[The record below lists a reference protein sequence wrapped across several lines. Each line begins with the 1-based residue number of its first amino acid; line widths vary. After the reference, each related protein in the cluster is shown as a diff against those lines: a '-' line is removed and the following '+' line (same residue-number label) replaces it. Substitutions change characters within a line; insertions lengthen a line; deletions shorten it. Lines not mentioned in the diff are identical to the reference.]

1 MLPVRQ
7 HQQPGELTGLLSLSL
22 SLTQTG
28 EGRLPIRE
36 PWTGL
41 SLKKV
46 RESFSFPVGKL
57 DSRNNL
63 RVVSAFNDIF

>member
-7 HQQPGELTGLLSLSL
+7 HQQPGELTGLLSLS
-22 SLTQTG
+22 QAG
-28 EGRLPIRE
+28 ERRLPIRE

-41 SLKKV
+41 SLKRV
-46 RESFSFPVGKL
+46 RESFSFPTDKL

-63 RVVSAFNDIF
+63 RVVSAFNVIF